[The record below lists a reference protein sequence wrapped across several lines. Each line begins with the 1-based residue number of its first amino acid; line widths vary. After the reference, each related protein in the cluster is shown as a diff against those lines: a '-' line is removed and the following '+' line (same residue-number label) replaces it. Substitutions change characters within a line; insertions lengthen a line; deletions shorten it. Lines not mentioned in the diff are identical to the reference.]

1 MATSDVNFGWQ
12 SREDKIRENL
22 KITPKNKLIW
32 LKEFNEFVYKVIS
45 DEEKRRRFEMR
56 HPENF

>member
-1 MATSDVNFGWQ
+1 MGTGNANFGWQ

-32 LKEFNEFVYKVIS
+32 LQEFNEFIYKGLS

-56 HPENF
+56 HPQNF